1 MDFLRTDSLDAAVTT
16 LFGDGVRVAGRH
28 PVYGGDI
35 NRSYRLSLSDGS
47 ALFMKCNTMRNLPFF
62 TAEAQGL
69 AALRGSG
76 AVGVPNAL
84 AAGTDQTQD
93 VSFLLMEYLESATR
107 ISRYWEVFGREL
119 AALHRADCSKLAP
132 ASGSLPFGFAADNY
146 IGASPQKNTPA
157 ADWLTFFRDCRLLPQ
172 FKMAERYF
180 DPGTRRQFERLLDRL
195 DSRLTE
201 PEFPSLIHGD
211 LWSGN
216 AVCGPDGKAWILD
229 PAAYVG
235 HFEAELAMTELFGGF
250 PSAFYQAY
258 HEVNP
263 IDSGYRDRR
272 DLYNLYHLLNHLNL
286 FGGSYLSSVRQV
298 LNRYA

>member
-1 MDFLRTDSLDAAVTT
+1 MEFLRTDSLDTAVAA
-16 LFGDGVRVAGRH
+16 LFGDSVRIASRH

-35 NRSYRLSLSDGS
+35 NQSYRLSLSDRS
-47 ALFMKCNTMRNLPFF
+47 ALFMKCNAVKNLPFF

-69 AALRGSG
+69 AALRGTDTI
-76 AVGVPNAL
+76 GVPNAL
-84 AAGTDQTQD
+84 ATGTDQAQG
-93 VSFLLMEYLESATR
+93 VSFLLMEYLEPALRVSQ
-107 ISRYWEVFGREL
+107 YWEVFGREL
-119 AALHRADCSKLAP
+119 AALHRADCSGAVG
-132 ASGSLPFGFAADNY
+132 SDRSLPFGFEADNY

-180 DPGTRRQFERLLDRL
+180 DPRMRRQCERLLDRL
-195 DSRLTE
+195 DSRLAE

-235 HFEAELAMTELFGGF
+235 NFEAELAMTELFGAF

-258 HEVNP
+258 NEVNP

-286 FGGSYLSSVRQV
+286 FGSSYLSSVRQI
-298 LNRYA
+298 LNRYF

>member
-1 MDFLRTDSLDAAVTT
+1 MKFLKTDSLDEAITT
-16 LFGDGVRVAGRH
+16 LFGAGPRIAGRH

-47 ALFMKCNTMRNLPFF
+47 VLFMKCNTVGNLPFF

-69 AALRGSG
+69 AALRETG
-76 AVGVPNAL
+76 AIGVPNAL
-84 AAGTDQTQD
+84 AVGTDQAQG
-93 VSFLLMEYLESATR
+93 VSFLLMEYLEPVPR
-107 ISRYWEVFGREL
+107 IRQYWEVFGHEL
-119 AALHRADCSKLAP
+119 AELHRADCSDAV
-132 ASGSLPFGFAADNY
+132 SEDSSLPFGFEVDNY

-180 DPGTRRQFERLLDRL
+180 DPGTRRQCERLLNRL
-195 DSRLTE
+195 GSRLAE

-216 AVCGPDGKAWILD
+216 AICGLDGKAWILD

-250 PSAFYQAY
+250 PPAFYQAY
-258 HEVNP
+258 REVNP

-286 FGGSYLSSVRQV
+286 FGGSYLSSVRQI
-298 LNRYA
+298 LNHYS

>member
-1 MDFLRTDSLDAAVTT
+1 MECLRTDSLDVAITA
-16 LFGDGVRVAGRH
+16 LFGGSARIAGRH

-35 NRSYRLSLSDGS
+35 NRSYRLFLSDGS
-47 ALFMKCNTMRNLPFF
+47 ALFMKCNTVKNLPFF

-69 AALRGSG
+69 AALRETDVIG
-76 AVGVPNAL
+76 APNAL
-84 AAGTDQTQD
+84 AVGTDQAQG
-93 VSFLLMEYLESATR
+93 VSFLLMEYLDPAPRS
-107 ISRYWEVFGREL
+107 SRYWETFGREL
-119 AALHRADCSKLAP
+119 AALHRADCAGAVGSD
-132 ASGSLPFGFAADNY
+132 SSLPFGFAADNY
-146 IGASPQKNTPA
+146 IGASPQKNTPT
-157 ADWLTFFRDCRLLPQ
+157 ADWLTFFRDRRLLPQ

-180 DPGTRRQFERLLDRL
+180 DPGTRRQCERLLDRL
-195 DSRLTE
+195 DSRLAE

-250 PSAFYQAY
+250 PPAFYQAY
-258 HEVNP
+258 REVNP
-263 IDSGYRDRR
+263 TDSGYRDRR

-286 FGGSYLSSVRQV
+286 FGGSYLSSVRQI
-298 LNRYA
+298 LDRYS

>member
-1 MDFLRTDSLDAAVTT
+1 MECLKTDSLDAAVTA
-16 LFGDGVRVAGRH
+16 LFGDGVRVAGRY

-107 ISRYWEVFGREL
+107 ISRYWEVFGREM
-119 AALHRADCSKLAP
+119 AALHRADCSKLAS

-216 AVCGPDGKAWILD
+216 AVCGPDGKTWILD

-250 PSAFYQAY
+250 PSAFYGAY

-263 IDSGYRDRR
+263 IGSGYRDRR
-272 DLYNLYHLLNHLNL
+272 DLYNLYHILNHLNL
-286 FGGSYLSSVRQV
+286 FGGSYLSSVRQI
-298 LNRYA
+298 LNRYS

>member
-1 MDFLRTDSLDAAVTT
+1 MEFLRTDSLDAAIVT
-16 LFGDGVRVAGRH
+16 LFGDGARIAGRR

-35 NRSYRLSLSDGS
+35 NRSYCLSLSDGS
-47 ALFMKCNTMRNLPFF
+47 ALFIKCNTVKNLPFF

-69 AALRGSG
+69 AALRSTG
-76 AVGVPNAL
+76 AIGVPNAL
-84 AAGTDQTQD
+84 AVGTDQTQG
-93 VSFLLMEYLESATR
+93 VSFLLMEYLESAPR
-107 ISRYWEVFGREL
+107 VSGYWKIFGREL
-119 AALHRADCSKLAP
+119 AALHRNHCSKLA
-132 ASGSLPFGFAADNY
+132 SSDGSLPFGFAADNY

-180 DPGTRRQFERLLDRL
+180 DPGTRRQCERLLDRL

-201 PEFPSLIHGD
+201 PEFPALIHGD

-229 PAAYVG
+229 PAAYIG

-250 PSAFYQAY
+250 PPAFYEAY
-258 HEVNP
+258 REVNP
-263 IDSGYRDRR
+263 IDSEYRERR

-286 FGGSYLSSVRQV
+286 FGGSYLSSVRQI
-298 LNRYA
+298 LNRYS

>member
-1 MDFLRTDSLDAAVTT
+1 MELLKTDSLDAAVTT
-16 LFGDGVRVAGRH
+16 LFGNGVYVAGSH

-35 NRSYRLSLSDGS
+35 NQSYRLSLSDGS
-47 ALFMKCNTMRNLPFF
+47 DLFMKCNTMGNLPFF

-69 AALRGSG
+69 TALRGVG
-76 AVGVPNAL
+76 AIGVPKAL
-84 AAGTDQTQD
+84 AAGTDQAQG
-93 VSFLLMEYLESATR
+93 VSFLLMEYLDPAPKVSQ
-107 ISRYWEVFGREL
+107 YWEVFGREL
-119 AALHRADCSKLAP
+119 AAFHRADCSGA
-132 ASGSLPFGFAADNY
+132 AGSDGSLFFGFEADNY

-157 ADWLTFFRDCRLLPQ
+157 ANWLTFFRDCRLLPQ

-180 DPGTRRQFERLLDRL
+180 DSGTRRQYERLLDRL

-216 AVCGPDGKAWILD
+216 TVCGPDGKVWILD

-250 PSAFYQAY
+250 PTAFYEAY
-258 HEVNP
+258 REVNP

-286 FGGSYLSSVRQV
+286 FGGSYLGSVRQI
-298 LNRYA
+298 LNRYS

>member
-1 MDFLRTDSLDAAVTT
+1 MEILKTDSLDAAVTA
-16 LFGDGVRVAGRH
+16 LFGNGLRITGRQ
-28 PVYGGDI
+28 PVHGGDI
-35 NRSYRLSLSDGS
+35 NRAYRLSLSDGS
-47 ALFMKCNTMRNLPFF
+47 GLFMKCNAVRNLPLFE
-62 TAEAQGL
+62 TEARGL
-69 AALRGSG
+69 AALRGTG
-76 AVGVPNAL
+76 AIGVPEPR
-84 AAGTDQTQD
+84 AAGTDQAQGI
-93 VSFLLMEYLESATR
+93 SFLLLEYLEPG
-107 ISRYWEVFGREL
+107 SRAGQYWEVFGHEL
-119 AALHRADCSKLAP
+119 AALHRADCSGAVS
-132 ASGSLPFGFAADNY
+132 ADSGLPFGFEADNY

-157 ADWLTFFRDCRLLPQ
+157 ADWISFFRDCRLLPQ

-180 DPGTRRQFERLLDRL
+180 DAGARRQYTRLLDHL
-195 DSRLTE
+195 DAYLTE

-258 HEVNP
+258 REVNP

-286 FGGSYLSSVRQV
+286 FGGSYLSSVRQI
-298 LNRYA
+298 LNRYS